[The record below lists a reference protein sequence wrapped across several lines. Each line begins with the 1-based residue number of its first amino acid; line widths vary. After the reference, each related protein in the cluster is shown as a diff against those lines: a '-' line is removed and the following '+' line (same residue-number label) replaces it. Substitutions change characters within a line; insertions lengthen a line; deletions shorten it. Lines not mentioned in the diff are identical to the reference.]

1 MKLPVPSSINMA
13 HAVRSAV
20 LAAICSTTLVL
31 SPPASRALP
40 PLLDD
45 VIVEATEASY
55 PILKALEPAPFQGW
69 TSLVSKLI
77 FEIDSNKLGPAID
90 LLADVYNLVP
100 DADIGNFNSIIKDS
114 FAGLNMD
121 SCETVPLPAAS
132 LGDGFMTVAKKNVDP
147 AKLKSVSAKWQKSL
161 DALPKTDTA
170 ICLPTVGSLDKL
182 AVAQANLGRS
192 FDYNAV
198 KKFNEYTFSM
208 LKGEVKLT
216 DETFALLKGA
226 QMQAEGASY
235 EEKNSFQNALKK
247 LEAASKKEKEKAALA
262 RARVDAAA
270 KAAAKQSKS

>member
-1 MKLPVPSSINMA
+1 M
-13 HAVRSAV
+13 
-20 LAAICSTTLVL
+20 
-31 SPPASRALP
+31 
-40 PLLDD
+40 
-45 VIVEATEASY
+45 
-55 PILKALEPAPFQGW
+55 
-69 TSLVSKLI
+69 VSKLI

-147 AKLKSVSAKWQKSL
+147 AKLKSVSAKWQKTL

-170 ICLPTVGSLDKL
+170 ICLPTLDSLDKL

-198 KKFNEYTFSM
+198 KKFSEYTFLM

-235 EEKNSFQNALKK
+235 EEKNAFQNALKK